1 MANLIADNYATVNA
15 VDQGSFSTALQVN
28 YAWTVPRLCA
38 DGMMA
43 ANPGGKQGAVVFACK
58 GRVAS
63 GAPAAAATARMQA
76 PSCGARSR
84 YAATA
89 DTTAESTAWG
99 ELSESWGHLDDGAK
113 ASRIAG
119 GPDMPTVADVA
130 IEWLAGGATVAGDS
144 LARHYL
150 SGVAFRSRNMQP
162 LPTPLPYE
170 ITPRPSTT
178 NSRYC
183 SIYDAGMP
191 CSAYL
196 MRCVISGN
204 ANAIAYGSVEH
215 WQFPA
220 VGIGTD
226 S

>member
-1 MANLIADNYATVNA
+1 MANPLGDNYRTVNA
-15 VDQGSFSTALQVN
+15 VDKGSFSTTLRVN

-38 DGMMA
+38 DGMTGV
-43 ANPGGKQGAVVFACK
+43 NPGGKLGAIVFFNK
-58 GRVAS
+58 GRVANA
-63 GAPAAAATARMQA
+63 APATAATARAQA
-76 PSCGARSR
+76 PVYGAKSK
-84 YAATA
+84 YAATVA
-89 DTTAESTAWG
+89 TTAEAAAWG
-99 ELSESWGHLDDGAK
+99 EAGDSWGHLDDGAK

-130 IEWLAGGATVAGDS
+130 IEWLAGGAVSGGGS
-144 LARHYL
+144 VARHYL

-178 NSRYC
+178 SSGYH

-204 ANAIAYGSVEH
+204 ANAIAYGTVEQ

-220 VGIGTD
+220 VGIGAD